1 MLTRTVLTRTATIR
15 TATTKAAKSRAAAAV
30 VLMAGVVLGTAG
42 CGFTATQ
49 ATSIAYDAS
58 DGVSGTVGELEFRNA
73 ILLSDDGDTANLL
86 LSVVNLG
93 DEAVQLNVQYEAA
106 GEKVT
111 ARETIAGLTTV
122 TLGSTDEPEI
132 VLENM
137 GSQPGALF
145 PVFLQYGNETGVEL
159 LMPILD
165 GSLDVYSS
173 LMPVEPTASATPAPA
188 ETASPTP
195 TPTATTAP

>member
-1 MLTRTVLTRTATIR
+1 MLTKTVLTRSVLTRTA
-15 TATTKAAKSRAAAAV
+15 ASAV
-30 VLMAGVVLGTAG
+30 LVAGVVLGTAG

-73 ILLSDDGDTANLL
+73 ILLSDEGDTANLL
-86 LSVVNLG
+86 LSVVNLSE
-93 DEAVQLNVQYEAA
+93 DAVQLNVQYEAD

-111 ARETIAGLTTV
+111 ARETIAALTTV

-132 VLENM
+132 VLENID
-137 GSQPGALF
+137 SQPGALF
-145 PVFLQYGNETGVEL
+145 PVFLQYGQETGVEL

-165 GSLDVYSS
+165 GSMDVYSS
-173 LMPVEPTASATPAPA
+173 LMPVEPTATPTATATPAA
-188 ETASPTP
+188 TATP

>member
-1 MLTRTVLTRTATIR
+1 MLTRTVTRTAKTRI
-15 TATTKAAKSRAAAAV
+15 AASV
-30 VLMAGVVLGTAG
+30 VLMTGVALGTAG

-58 DGVSGTVGELEFRNA
+58 DGVSGTVGELELRNA
-73 ILLSDDGDTANLL
+73 ILLSNDGDTANLL

-93 DEAVQLNVQYEAA
+93 EEAVQLNVQYEAD

-132 VLENM
+132 VLENIDSQL
-137 GSQPGALF
+137 GSLF

-165 GSLDVYSS
+165 GSLDAYSS
-173 LMPVEPTASATPAPA
+173 LTPVAPIATPTATPTASATP
-188 ETASPTP
+188 TATATP

>member
-1 MLTRTVLTRTATIR
+1 VLTRTVTRTAKTRI
-15 TATTKAAKSRAAAAV
+15 AASV
-30 VLMAGVVLGTAG
+30 VLMTGVALGTAG

-58 DGVSGTVGELEFRNA
+58 DGVSGTVGELELRNA
-73 ILLSDDGDTANLL
+73 ILLSNDGDTANLL

-93 DEAVQLNVQYEAA
+93 EEAVQLNVQYEAD

-132 VLENM
+132 VLENIDSQL
-137 GSQPGALF
+137 GSLF

-165 GSLDVYSS
+165 GSLDAYSS
-173 LMPVEPTASATPAPA
+173 LTPVAPIATPTATPTASATP
-188 ETASPTP
+188 TATATP

>member
-1 MLTRTVLTRTATIR
+1 MLTRTVKTRI
-15 TATTKAAKSRAAAAV
+15 AASV
-30 VLMAGVVLGTAG
+30 VLMVGVALGTAG

-73 ILLSDDGDTANLL
+73 ILLSEDGDTANLL
-86 LSVVNLG
+86 LSVVNLS
-93 DEAVQLNVQYEAA
+93 DAAVQLNVQYEAD

-111 ARETIAGLTTV
+111 ERETIEALTTV
-122 TLGSTDEPEI
+122 TIGATDAPQI
-132 VLENM
+132 TLENM
-137 GSQPGALF
+137 GALPGDLF
-145 PVFLQYGNETGVEL
+145 PVFLQYGDETGVEL

-165 GSLDVYSS
+165 GSMDVYST
-173 LMPVEPTASATPAPA
+173 LMPVAPTGSATP
-188 ETASPTP
+188 TATPTATATP

>member
-1 MLTRTVLTRTATIR
+1 MLTRSVTTRMAKTRIATSV
-15 TATTKAAKSRAAAAV
+15 ALMAAV
-30 VLMAGVVLGTAG
+30 ALGTAG

-73 ILLSDDGDTANLL
+73 ILLSEDGDTANLL

-93 DEAVQLNVQYEAA
+93 DEAVQLNVQYEAD

-111 ARETIAGLTTV
+111 ARETIAALTTV

-132 VLENM
+132 VLENI

-145 PVFLQYGNETGVEL
+145 PVFLQYGSETGVEL

-173 LMPVEPTASATPAPA
+173 LTPVEPTATPTASATPTS
-188 ETASPTP
+188 TATP

>member
-1 MLTRTVLTRTATIR
+1 MLTRTVTRTAKTRI
-15 TATTKAAKSRAAAAV
+15 AASV
-30 VLMAGVVLGTAG
+30 VLMTGVALGTAG

-58 DGVSGTVGELEFRNA
+58 DGVSGTVGELELRNA
-73 ILLSDDGDTANLL
+73 ILLSNDGDTANLL

-93 DEAVQLNVQYEAA
+93 EEAVQLNVQYEAD

-132 VLENM
+132 VLENIDSQL
-137 GSQPGALF
+137 GSLF

-165 GSLDVYSS
+165 GSLDAYSS
-173 LMPVEPTASATPAPA
+173 LTPVAPIATPTATPTASATP
-188 ETASPTP
+188 TATP

>member
-1 MLTRTVLTRTATIR
+1 MT
-15 TATTKAAKSRAAAAV
+15 
-30 VLMAGVVLGTAG
+30 GVALGTAG

-58 DGVSGTVGELEFRNA
+58 DGVSGTVGELELRNA
-73 ILLSDDGDTANLL
+73 ILLSNDGDTANLL

-93 DEAVQLNVQYEAA
+93 EEAVQLNVQYEAD

-132 VLENM
+132 VLENIDSQL
-137 GSQPGALF
+137 GSLF

-165 GSLDVYSS
+165 GSLDAYSS
-173 LMPVEPTASATPAPA
+173 LTPVAPIATPTATPTASATP
-188 ETASPTP
+188 TATP

>member
-1 MLTRTVLTRTATIR
+1 MKTRTRI
-15 TATTKAAKSRAAAAV
+15 AASV
-30 VLMAGVVLGTAG
+30 VLMAGVALGTAG

-86 LSVVNLG
+86 LSVVNLS
-93 DEAVQLNVQYEAA
+93 DKAVQLNVQYEAD

-111 ARETIAGLTTV
+111 ARETIAALTTV

-132 VLENM
+132 VLENID
-137 GSQPGALF
+137 SQPGALF

-165 GSLDVYSS
+165 GSMDVYSS
-173 LMPVEPTASATPAPA
+173 LVPVEPTPTATP
-188 ETASPTP
+188 TAAATPSATP